1 MRMLASVVAIG
12 PVAGHLN
19 FDIPSFFDHALTAC
33 RAETGAF
40 VAAPGTAVALDD
52 VETDLR
58 RAYLA
63 RPVLD
68 GRPGDS
74 GGPTSPLSEPPRSH
88 VDRGCLPPAHGVR
101 HLLRGRT
108 SHQEPTTAA

>member
-1 MRMLASVVAIG
+1 MLASVVAIG

-68 GRPGDS
+68 GRYQLIRCTRAPE
-74 GGPTSPLSEPPRSH
+74 TR
-88 VDRGCLPPAHGVR
+88 VDPHR
-101 HLLRGRT
+101 H
-108 SHQEPTTAA
+108 